1 VNNILESI
9 TIPPK
14 SGGTPKGLIVL
25 LHGWGADA
33 SDLASLASLLNLPDF
48 LFIFP
53 NAPYPYPYSSSGRA
67 WYDLRNESFYQG
79 LEDSRTILIDW
90 LLSLEEN
97 TGVSIER
104 SLLGGFSQGG
114 AMTLDIGLKLP
125 FAGLIS
131 MSGYLH
137 PDAALVE
144 KTSVEKTS
152 VEKTSDDNIQ
162 ATTIAPPT
170 LIVHGRQDAVVPITA
185 AVNARDN
192 LISQGVVVK
201 YQEFDMGHEIR
212 PEVLNLVEK
221 FIEEIFPK
229 N

>member
-1 VNNILESI
+1 MTSILESI

-14 SGGTPKGLIVL
+14 SGGAPKGLIVL

-90 LLSLEEN
+90 LLSLEAN
-97 TGVSIER
+97 TGVSIEKTIL
-104 SLLGGFSQGG
+104 SGFSQGG
-114 AMTLDIGLKLP
+114 AMTLDVGFKLP

-137 PDAALVE
+137 PGAAQ
-144 KTSVEKTS
+144 
-152 VEKTSDDNIQ
+152 VEKTSDDNMQ
-162 ATTIAPPT
+162 AKTIAPPI
-170 LIVHGRQDAVVPITA
+170 LIVHGKQDTVVPINA

-201 YQEFDMGHEIR
+201 YQEFEMGHEIR
-212 PEVLNLVEK
+212 PEVLELVKK
-221 FIEEIFPK
+221 FLEEIFPK